1 MYKKEIFFDTN
12 IIIDLLTD
20 REPFS
25 KLAVKLFDDCL
36 KKKIKIHVSS
46 LSIANVHYILK
57 KYIDERE
64 LRKILKNLI
73 ELVNIID
80 LDVQII
86 KKSLNS
92 KMKDFEDAV
101 QENSAKSIKKIEW
114 IITRNV
120 KDFKYSELKVMT
132 AEECIM
138 LINEI

>member
-46 LSIANVHYILK
+46 LSIVNVHYILK

-132 AEECIM
+132 TEECIM